1 MNKFNLRL
9 ADAANRMKETSALH
23 PNRWKNLGGRMLE
36 SINSGQA
43 PRVLAV
49 GPRIVGGLKRLYSKK
64 PGHGGM
70 PGTVFEVTTMN
81 DGTFDKVGK
90 GSVLYALN
98 KLGVDVVDI
107 WGNGRGTQG
116 KTFESLKG
124 FVSRPLEIR
133 EHSISGEEVMNLEEA
148 DSVVLACS
156 DSRVHVHDIYDD
168 AVVVSNAGN
177 ILSPAA
183 IEVVGEMVGKKVPIL
198 MVLGH
203 TKCGAV
209 EAAKEEMPNTELASI
224 VSIVAHNVGR
234 SDGKGTP
241 EMQNAAFS
249 AGMLKGEGFA
259 EYHGAKLQRLQGKI
273 RDAKTEV
280 LASFLD
286 FEDGT
291 VRGL

>member
-23 PNRWKNLGGRMLE
+23 PKRWKNLGRGMLE
-36 SINSGQA
+36 SINRGQA
-43 PRVLAV
+43 PRILAV

-64 PGHGGM
+64 PGHGGI

-107 WGNGRGTQG
+107 WGNGKGTQE
-116 KTFESLKG
+116 KTFESLKS
-124 FVSRPLEIR
+124 FVSRPLEMR
-133 EHSISGEEVMNLEEA
+133 EHSVSGEEVLNLEEA

-156 DSRVHVHDIYDD
+156 DSRIQVHDIYDD

-183 IEVVGEMVGKKVPIL
+183 IEVIGEMVSKKVPVL
-198 MVLGH
+198 MVMGH

-209 EAAKEEMPNTELASI
+209 GAAKEETPDSELASI
-224 VSIVAHNVGR
+224 VSIVAHNMGR
-234 SDGKGTP
+234 SDGKGAP

-249 AGMLKGEGFA
+249 AGILKGDEFA
-259 EYHGAKLQRLQGKI
+259 EYYGSGLQELQGRV

-280 LASFLD
+280 LASFLN
-286 FEDGT
+286 FSDGT
-291 VRGL
+291 VKGL